1 MHEGIDLDPWDP
13 LWHRSDHLVPRRR
26 WHAPG
31 QRATPDLL
39 DPPRHTVT
47 TRGGLMSDSRRSASP
62 AQVARSIQRTVAIA
76 VAIAGQAMYRWLL
89 ASMLFGRLRTDPQD
103 GRDLPTGSAG
113 GRAAPV

>member
-1 MHEGIDLDPWDP
+1 
-13 LWHRSDHLVPRRR
+13 
-26 WHAPG
+26 
-31 QRATPDLL
+31 
-39 DPPRHTVT
+39 
-47 TRGGLMSDSRRSASP
+47 MSDSRRSASP

-113 GRAAPV
+113 GRAAPVGPYPRRDGWSSPSGSRGARLIVAA